1 MKLAAPFAC
10 LAFLAASLPARS
22 VEMPIDVVAGA
33 AGAFIHL
40 DATGRRGLALSGGT
54 AALVWEDNRSGAPA
68 CHVGIKPAEASAFS
82 EYAMGRGE
90 CFEPAV
96 AALDAGRFLLIWE
109 DETGVNSALA
119 DIHGVGPAV
128 RLAEAGGQG
137 SVVFHPRLGAFAAW
151 SAPEGRWRRIR
162 LAPLAIESGTLKP
175 SPGMPVD
182 AEAPVDDQSF
192 PALAATEQGLALAWE
207 DRRHGHTVIYGG
219 GSLDGATW
227 SVPKRISGNPTG
239 KAQGNLGRGTGAMR
253 PSLAAFGA
261 RLAATWLDKRD
272 FLSGY
277 DVYAAL
283 PGDTRNTKAQDSF
296 GDAIAQW
303 HPAVASQD
311 GKHLVVAWDDDR
323 DGTSDI
329 WLSHLLPTGGF
340 SENVAPA
347 PASGPKVQTDPV
359 LTLTAAGELH
369 LAWVERDGQGH
380 SSIRYSLGKPEPGH

>member
-1 MKLAAPFAC
+1 MKWGLLA
-10 LAFLAASLPARS
+10 LGLPALAQAGWTF
-22 VEMPIDVVAGA
+22 EAAQDVA
-33 AGAFIHL
+33 AGKGVFHHL
-40 DATGRRGLALSGGT
+40 EASGRQALAVSGGRV
-54 AALVWEDNRSGAPA
+54 AIVWEDDRSGNPRCYLA
-68 CHVGIKPAEASAFS
+68 IKTPDRAQFQELAF
-82 EYAMGRGE
+82 GRGE
-90 CFEPAV
+90 CYAPGIAP
-96 AALDAGRFLLIWE
+96 LPDGRFGVIWE
-109 DETGVNSALA
+109 DGS
-119 DIHGVGPAV
+119 GVGAALV
-128 RLAEAGGQG
+128 QGDALGQTTYLMDKGGQG
-137 SVVFHPRLGAFAAW
+137 AMAWHPALGLVAAW
-151 SAPEGRWRRIR
+151 SAPEGRMRRVWVAR
-162 LAPLAIESGTLKP
+162 LTSDGADPRIASKRPLE
-175 SPGMPVD
+175 
-182 AEAPVDDQSF
+182 AELPKDDQMY
-192 PALAATEQGLALAWE
+192 PALAATPSGISMAWE
-207 DRRHGHTVIYGG
+207 DRRLGHTVIFA
-219 GSLDGATW
+219 SQTTDGMNW
-227 SVPKRISGNPTG
+227 SPVTRVSQNPTG
-239 KAQGNLGRGTGAMR
+239 MAEGTVLGRGTGAMR
-253 PSLAAFGA
+253 PALAHWDGGA
-261 RLAATWLDKRD
+261 AVVWLDKRD